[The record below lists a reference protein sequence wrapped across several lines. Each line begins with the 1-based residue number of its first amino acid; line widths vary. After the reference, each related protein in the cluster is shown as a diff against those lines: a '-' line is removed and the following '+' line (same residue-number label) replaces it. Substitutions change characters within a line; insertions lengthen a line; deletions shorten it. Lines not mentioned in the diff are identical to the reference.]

1 MKPAATNDRAPVTDV
16 RTGGRPGPA
25 TRAKGAV
32 LAAITALALG
42 TISMVGFAAGNHR
55 WDGPVMIQV
64 SGSHGIH
71 FVDVLGVVPL
81 AAGVLLAMWCLRRA
95 ERADDPTRT

>member
-1 MKPAATNDRAPVTDV
+1 MKPAATNDRAPVPDV
-16 RTGGRPGPA
+16 RTGGRPRPA